1 MNKKEQSLRE
11 EIDAKI
17 KTIAA
22 VADELPGVTIIHN
35 IQLQR
40 AEYMSPRGLA
50 SLGITLKELKSL
62 SNDEYHAKFFNA
74 DDAKDYV
81 PKLFDLVKNN
91 DDQDIISFF
100 QQVRPAEK
108 EDYVWYFSTTKIL
121 MRDSEGTPLLI
132 ITMAYP
138 VDPQHHITAKVSRLL
153 EENNFL
159 RNNLQKFDQLTRRE
173 REILRM
179 TALGKSSS
187 EMANK
192 LHISQTTAETH
203 RRNIKKKLKADSIY
217 DLSMYARAFDLI

>member
-1 MNKKEQSLRE
+1 MNKKERSLRE

-22 VADELPGVTIIHN
+22 IADELPGVIIIHN
-35 IQLQR
+35 IQLLR

-50 SLGITLKELKSL
+50 SLGISLKQLKSL
-62 SNDEYHAKFFNA
+62 SNDEYHAKFFSA

-81 PKLFDLVKNN
+81 PKLLDLVKNN

-100 QQVRPAEK
+100 QQVRPSEK
-108 EDYVWYFSTTKIL
+108 EDYVWHFSTTKIL
-121 MRDSEGTPLLI
+121 MRDSEGNPLLI

-159 RNNLQKFDQLTRRE
+159 RNNLQKFDQLTSRE

-179 TALGKSSS
+179 TALGKSSA